1 MQHIRDIATER
12 SKSDLRFERV
22 KTVSDADLFMAIEGQ
37 LRGRHGFVFIRRPE
51 QLVLGPNYFR
61 GAQASVA
68 EHYAYAREIMGIM
81 DEDQL
86 YA

>member
-22 KTVSDADLFMAIEGQ
+22 KTVSDADRFIAIEAQRCGAI
-37 LRGRHGFVFIRRPE
+37 GFVSIRRE
-51 QLVLGPNYFR
+51 ENAIRGPNWFR
-61 GAQASVA
+61 GAQAAVA
-68 EHYAYAREIMGIM
+68 DHYAYARQIMGIT
-81 DEDQL
+81 EQDQN